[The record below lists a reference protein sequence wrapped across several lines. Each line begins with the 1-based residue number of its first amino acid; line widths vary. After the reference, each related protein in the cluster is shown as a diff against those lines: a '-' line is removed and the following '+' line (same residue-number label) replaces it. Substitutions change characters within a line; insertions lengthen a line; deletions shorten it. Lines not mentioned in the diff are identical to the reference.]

1 MSEGRTDSNDF
12 KRIFLQD
19 LPLMDVR
26 APVEFLQGA
35 FPTSDNRPLL
45 DDSQRQ
51 QIGIRYKEAGEEEA
65 IRLGLE
71 LATDEIREQRLQSWT
86 EFCRENPD
94 GYLYCFRGGLRSRT
108 TQQWLRDCGVNYP
121 LVIGGYKAMRG
132 FLIEQLEQLGCAF
145 PLVVVAGLTGTGKTQ
160 LLTRLP
166 RYLDLEGRAN
176 HRGSAFGMDAD
187 DFQPSVINWENS
199 LAVDLLKLQQDGFDQ
214 PVFVEDEGKR
224 IGRLSVP
231 PALYQAMH
239 EAPRIVLTLPLEQR
253 VQAIVADY
261 IHDNWPDYLGRHG
274 ERAEELFSRFVLSNL
289 DRIRKRLGGERY
301 QLVYQ
306 SFQNGLDQFFD
317 SGQTEAFADGI
328 RILLEQYYDPMYH
341 YQIKSKAPHILA
353 EGDEQTLLDWA
364 QSYRG

>member
-1 MSEGRTDSNDF
+1 MSEDREDSNDY
-12 KRIFLQD
+12 KRLLVEG

-45 DDSQRQ
+45 DDAQRQ
-51 QIGIRYKEAGEEEA
+51 QIGIRYKQAGEEQA
-65 IRLGLE
+65 VRLGLE
-71 LATDEIREQRLQSWT
+71 LATDEIRQQRLHSWA
-86 EFCRENPD
+86 EFCRDHPD

-108 TQQWLRDCGVNYP
+108 TQQWLRDSGISYP

-132 FLIEQLEQLGCAF
+132 FLIEQLEQLGSAF
-145 PLVVVAGLTGTGKTQ
+145 PLVVIAGLTGTGKTQ
-160 LLTRLP
+160 LLTRMP

-176 HRGSAFGMDAD
+176 HRGSAFGMDAE

-199 LAVDLLKLQQDGFDQ
+199 LAVDLLKLQQDGFSR

-231 PALYQAMH
+231 NVLYQGMH

-253 VQAIVADY
+253 VQAIVSDY
-261 IHDNWPDYLGRHG
+261 ILGNWPQYQSRHAD
-274 ERAEELFSRFVLSNL
+274 RAEELFSHFVLSNL

-301 QLVYQ
+301 QQVYR
-306 SFQNGLDQFFD
+306 SFQDGLLQFFKH
-317 SGQTEAFADGI
+317 GETEAFADGI
-328 RILLEQYYDPMYH
+328 RILLEQYYDPMYD
-341 YQIKSKAPHILA
+341 YQIKSKAPQILA

-364 QSYRG
+364 FHYKP